1 MRKWIPA
8 VLIAG
13 CYLFS
18 LWVYPGLPDRVAPG
32 WDALFPWIPASD
44 EDAAPRAFAAFAIPT
59 VALILWL
66 AFRAAASRTA
76 VKRFGSTF
84 DIVVAL
90 VVGFV
95 VLLHLV
101 TLGTVIG
108 WPGWTARA
116 FTGLIGVGIMV
127 LGNVMPRT
135 RPNWVA
141 GLRTKRTVSDPD
153 AWRLTHRYFGAF
165 LMVTGLVVV
174 AMSLVS
180 APYALL
186 GAGVGFLLSAILA
199 TALGRGRGA
208 VQGERPPIAGLV
220 IMVLLAGGSP

>member
-8 VLIAG
+8 ALIAG

-18 LWVYPGLPDRVAPG
+18 LWTYPRLPDRVAPG

-44 EDAAPRAFAAFAIPT
+44 ADAAPRAFAAFAIPT
-59 VALILWL
+59 LALILWL
-66 AFRAAASRTA
+66 AFRAASSRTA
-76 VKRFGSTF
+76 VKRFGPTF
-84 DIVVAL
+84 DVVILL

-108 WPGWTARA
+108 WPDWTVRA
-116 FTGLIGVGIMV
+116 FTGLIGAGIMI

-141 GLRTKRTVSDPD
+141 GLRTRRTVSDPD
-153 AWRLTHRYFGAF
+153 VWRLTHRYFGAF
-165 LMVTGLVVV
+165 LMATGLVVV
-174 AMSLVS
+174 GISLVS

-186 GAGVGFLLSAILA
+186 AAGVGFLLSAILA
-199 TALGRGRGA
+199 TAADIESL
-208 VQGERPPIAGLV
+208 P
-220 IMVLLAGGSP
+220 

>member
-18 LWVYPGLPDRVAPG
+18 LWAYPGLPDRVAPA

-44 EDAAPRAFAAFAIPT
+44 ADAAPRAFAAFAIPT
-59 VALILWL
+59 LALVVWL
-66 AFRAAASRTA
+66 AFRAAAGRTA
-76 VKRFGSTF
+76 VKRFGPTF
-84 DIVVAL
+84 DLVITLVVA
-90 VVGFV
+90 FI
-95 VLLHLV
+95 VLFHLV

-108 WPGWTARA
+108 WPRWTARA

-141 GLRTKRTVSDPD
+141 GLRTRRTVSDPD
-153 AWRLTHRYFGAF
+153 VWRLTHRYFGAF
-165 LMVTGLVVV
+165 LMATGLVVV
-174 AMSLVS
+174 GISLVS
-180 APYALL
+180 APYAFLA
-186 GAGVGFLLSAILA
+186 AGVGFLLSAILA
-199 TALGRGRGA
+199 AALGRGRVA
-208 VQGERPPIAGLV
+208 ALD
-220 IMVLLAGGSP
+220 GSGFR